1 MSYAEDEMSD
11 TEYTVPLFNSYIKTC
26 NLFSELSEQNIIDI
40 IKTKFDN
47 DYSYFILKNSSD
59 ICQKVYIQYEYN
71 EDINEIIILDEIKIV
86 DTQDCYL
93 ETPFNIDEDTSYIL
107 FKDLE
112 NYAYWFS
119 TIDEN
124 IRLEFLT
131 PRQTP

>member
-1 MSYAEDEMSD
+1 MSD
-11 TEYTVPLFNSYIKTC
+11 TEDEVSLFNSYIKTC
-26 NLFSELSEQNIIDI
+26 NLFSSLCEDHSIDI
-40 IKTKFDN
+40 VKTKFDN

-86 DTQDCYL
+86 DTHDCYL